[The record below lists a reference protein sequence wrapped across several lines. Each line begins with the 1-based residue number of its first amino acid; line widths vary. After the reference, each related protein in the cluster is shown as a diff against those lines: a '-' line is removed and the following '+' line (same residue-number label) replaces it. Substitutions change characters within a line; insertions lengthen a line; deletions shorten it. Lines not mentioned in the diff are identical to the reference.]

1 MKNFIKV
8 AITATSLFALLF
20 CSAGATV
27 TNPTGMDSVP
37 AELKAF
43 SEQKAKDMS
52 TLVQLL
58 GLNDPS
64 YQKNDINLLSDQDI
78 DQAIQDIVEK
88 YCDADEVN
96 TVMDNLRSTQ
106 AKTRSAR
113 GTTLNLR
120 LPLKAQ
126 ETGYYCGPAS
136 VQMIVNGY
144 DSSLNVSQNQLASDM
159 DTDSSGTILWKIA
172 VGLNKYM
179 PYDYAICEGGGGD
192 STSKAIEMT
201 DNAIATLSMGYGV
214 IFDTLQEASGTVRLA
229 GYSNLNRNIYHY
241 IAGEGYNTVDPS
253 NRVAVYADPNDTP
266 EFPDAY
272 GHHNLRFR
280 EMCTLCTNL
289 GMVF

>member
-88 YCDADEVN
+88 YCEADEVN

-144 DSSLNVSQNQLASDM
+144 DSSLNVSQSQLASDM
-159 DTDSSGTILWKIA
+159 GTDSSGTILWKIA

-179 PYDYAICEGGGGD
+179 PYDYA
-192 STSKAIEMT
+192 
-201 DNAIATLSMGYGV
+201 Y
-214 IFDTLQEASGTVRLA
+214 SGTVRLA

-253 NRVAVYADPNDTP
+253 NRVAVYADPNDTT

-280 EMCTLCTNL
+280 EMCTLCTDL